1 MKTLLLIMAA
11 LFSTSSQAKL
21 LVYEFLID
29 DDAYHGTSV
38 TQIAC
43 RNLVYKCETFYSENL
58 NLEDVKAIESELKDG
73 DVINMSFGFQKPK
86 RSVRGYFYNAPL
98 DEDNPDVTY
107 EEKLLRFNTEV
118 VAFERVITENIE
130 NLFVAAAGNGY
141 DMGPM
146 KTLGV
151 PLGNN
156 YLIYP
161 AVITKKNLISVAAIN
176 ASVVTDKTDYRIADY
191 SNYSV
196 DTVDLAAPVEP
207 NDDGEITKGNSFSAP
222 VVSRISKKIIE
233 EHNMRAVDVKSL
245 VLKSVF
251 IENLDRSIELTN
263 DYINN
268 TEFSVIYRI
277 QNSSNRK
284 KEKS

>member
-11 LFSTSSQAKL
+11 LFSMSSQAKL
-21 LVYEFLID
+21 LVYELIDD

-58 NLEDVKAIESELKDG
+58 SPEDLKAVESEFKDG

-86 RSVRGYFYNAPL
+86 PSRRGYFPRESSYDPY
-98 DEDNPDVTY
+98 VTD
-107 EEKLLRFNTEV
+107 EEKPLRFNAEV
-118 VAFERVITENIE
+118 AEFKRVITENTE

-146 KTLGV
+146 TTLGV
-151 PLGNN
+151 PLGDN

-161 AVITKKNLISVAAIN
+161 AVITKKNLISVAAID

-196 DTVDLAAPVEP
+196 DTVDVAAPVEP
-207 NDDGEITKGNSFSAP
+207 NDDGEITTGSSFAAP
-222 VVSRISKKIIE
+222 FVSR
-233 EHNMRAVDVKSL
+233 
-245 VLKSVF
+245 
-251 IENLDRSIELTN
+251 NL
-263 DYINN
+263 
-268 TEFSVIYRI
+268 
-277 QNSSNRK
+277 
-284 KEKS
+284 